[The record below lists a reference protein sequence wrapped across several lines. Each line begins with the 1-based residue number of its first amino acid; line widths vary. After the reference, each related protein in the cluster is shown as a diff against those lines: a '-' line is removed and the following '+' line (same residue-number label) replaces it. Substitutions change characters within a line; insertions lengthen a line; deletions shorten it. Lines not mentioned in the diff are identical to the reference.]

1 MEACLRHEI
10 RKIKKKGNCTFL
22 SHSSDLFPS
31 EVRVYSSQF
40 GLYNLKLWVY
50 ILQFWEGKK
59 SELQFWE
66 KSSYFFIP
74 WWKQEYHDNNSY
86 KLAHSTAFKTNL
98 ITTKNNF
105 VLLFVFEV
113 TMSSYIIFANFVC
126 CCWVFFH
133 TKMLSFSPKHC
144 CSHAYCGYTFE
155 TKYLLKYKLAP
166 PLPY

>member
-10 RKIKKKGNCTFL
+10 RKIKKKVIVPFYLTVRTFSPQKCEFIALNSDFITWNCEFTYYN
-22 SHSSDLFPS
+22 S
-31 EVRVYSSQF
+31 ER
-40 GLYNLKLWVY
+40 
-50 ILQFWEGKK
+50 EK
-59 SELQFWE
+59 SPNCNSEE

-144 CSHAYCGYTFE
+144 C
-155 TKYLLKYKLAP
+155 
-166 PLPY
+166 